1 MSAHPGPAP
10 VRVPA
15 RIPDQTILMPKPRL
29 FCSKPFT
36 WFEVSRGNLGGE
48 GDTFL
53 CCPTWLPVPVG
64 NLNQQSVSE
73 VWNGSQAEAIRRSIL
88 DGTFAHCVRA
98 NCPHLQAGD
107 GPVMP
112 ADAVTD
118 PQLRSA
124 IDNQL
129 TVLPWGPRDIN
140 CSYDRSCNLS
150 CPSCRA
156 ELIVETAASDRI
168 ERIQR
173 RLTEEALGD
182 ARLLYITGSGD
193 PFGSPYFRRWLQTMR
208 RASMPQLERI
218 HLHTNGLLWT
228 PARWASIPADVR
240 ELITTADIS
249 IDAATAATYATN
261 RRGGRFEVLLTN
273 LAFVRELRTSGP
285 LRHLSVSM
293 TVQDN
298 NVAEMRDFVRLGQHF
313 AADTVYFGH
322 LVDWGTYPPGGFE
335 ARAVHLPGHP
345 RHHAL
350 VAMLADP
357 VFAGPP
363 VLLGNLSG
371 LRRQAVRHPSLRE
384 RLRRSLGL
392 ASRWARVAADRCC
405 GRLSPR

>member
-1 MSAHPGPAP
+1 
-10 VRVPA
+10 
-15 RIPDQTILMPKPRL
+15 MPKPRL

-53 CCPTWLPVPVG
+53 CCPSWLPVPVG
-64 NLNQQSVSE
+64 NLGQQSVNE
-73 VWNGSQAEAIRRSIL
+73 VWNGPRAREIRRSIL
-88 DGTFAHCVRA
+88 DGTFDFCVRA

-118 PQLRSA
+118 PELRRA
-124 IDNQL
+124 VDERL

-150 CPSCRA
+150 CPSCRT
-156 ELIVETAASDRI
+156 EVIVETAAGDRI
-168 ERIQR
+168 ERIQQ

-208 RASMPQLERI
+208 RADMPRLERI

-228 PARWASIPADVR
+228 PERWEAIPANVR
-240 ELITTADIS
+240 ELITSADIS
-249 IDAATAATYATN
+249 IDAATEDTYAIN
-261 RRGGRFEVLLTN
+261 RRGGRFEVLLRN
-273 LAFVRELRTSGP
+273 LSFVRALRTGGP
-285 LRHLSVSM
+285 LRHLSVGM
-293 TVQDN
+293 TVQAN
-298 NVAEMRDFVRLGQHF
+298 NFAQMRDFVRLGQRF

-322 LVDWGTYPPGGFE
+322 LVDWGTYPPGGFAE
-335 ARAVHLPGHP
+335 RAVHLPVHP
-345 RHHAL
+345 RHHEL
-350 VAMLADP
+350 LATLEDP

-363 VLLGNLSG
+363 VMLGNLSG
-371 LRRQAVRHPSLRE
+371 LRRPAPRPASLQQ
-384 RLRRSLGL
+384 RLRRF
-392 ASRWARVAADRCC
+392 
-405 GRLSPR
+405 LSPR